1 MLRPLSLAAIA
12 ALVAGCGDATPADDA
27 TPTGDATPDGS
38 GPGRDLP
45 PAIVGNGGELA
56 GADLRYVDGDT
67 LTTGYLAV
75 PEGLGPFPALVII
88 HEWNGLQDRV
98 RQLADDFADEGYVT
112 LAADLFRGRTGS
124 NRDENMALVR
134 EAQADRAGMIANLN
148 AAVAYLKGRSDV
160 AGRVG
165 AMGWCFGGGVALSFG
180 LDGDNHEAT
189 AVFYGRLVDDP
200 EVVARLD
207 HEVYGTFAAL
217 DAGPSPES
225 VAAFESALRAAGI
238 ENDLHIY
245 DDVNHGFWLR
255 VDEDPE
261 VRTAP
266 AADAWRRL
274 KAYLDRTVGPVPGVQ
289 GLSLFGNPLYE
300 TVDTTGAIAEADANL
315 AAAPDDVEL
324 LIAAGRVRR
333 NFWQYRQAIE
343 LYTRAME
350 LAPHDWRPYRF
361 RGHRYISLRHF
372 DDAVTDLERARDLA
386 PANWDVAYHLG
397 LAYFLAGRF
406 GNAADEYQRC
416 LDAGLDVGGATVQSG
431 AADAAPDQDEAPG
444 ENDEGFRSC
453 AANRDDPESTVAM
466 VEWAVRANLRS
477 GRDAHA
483 AALLD
488 MIGPDMP
495 IKENIAYYHD
505 LLFYKGLKTEEELLN
520 PGDGAPYRFET
531 VGYGVVN
538 WLLAHGDTARA
549 TSLLE
554 QLMEDPWWPG
564 FGRIAAEV
572 ELARI
577 RGVPSG

>member
-1 MLRPLSLAAIA
+1 MLRPYSLAAVA
-12 ALVAGCGDATPADDA
+12 ALAASCGDAPPADG
-27 TPTGDATPDGS
+27 TSPDGS
-38 GPGRDLP
+38 KSGPDLP
-45 PAIVGNGGELA
+45 PAIVGNGGEPA
-56 GADLRYVDGDT
+56 GTDLRYVDGDT

-75 PEGLGPFPALVII
+75 PEGLGPFPALILI
-88 HEWNGLQDRV
+88 HEWNGLQPRV

-112 LAADLFRGRTGS
+112 LAADLFRGRTGAS
-124 NRDENMALVR
+124 RDENMALVR
-134 EAQADRAGMIANLN
+134 EAQADQAGMIANLN

-180 LDGDNHEAT
+180 LDGDAHEAT
-189 AVFYGRLVDDP
+189 AIFYGRLVDDP
-200 EVVARLD
+200 EVVARLN

-217 DAGPSPES
+217 DNGPSPES

-238 ENDLHIY
+238 KNDLHIY

-266 AADAWRRL
+266 AEDAWHRL
-274 KAYLDRTVGPVPGVQ
+274 NAYLERTVGPAPGVQ
-289 GLSLFGNPLYE
+289 GRSLLGKPLYE
-300 TVDTTGAIAEADANL
+300 MVDTTGAIAEADAKL
-315 AAAPDDVEL
+315 AGAPDDVEL
-324 LIAAGRVRR
+324 LIMAGRVRR

-343 LYTRAME
+343 LYARAVE
-350 LAPHDWRPYRF
+350 LAPDDWRPYRF
-361 RGHRYISLRHF
+361 RGHRHISLRHF
-372 DDAVTDLERARDLA
+372 DEAIADLERARDRA
-386 PANWDVAYHLG
+386 PANWEVAYHLG

-406 GNAADEYQRC
+406 GDAADEYQRC
-416 LDAGLDVGGATVQSG
+416 LDAFG
-431 AADAAPDQDEAPG
+431 ADAPDDNG
-444 ENDEGFRSC
+444 VGSC
-453 AANRDDPESTVAM
+453 AAGRDDPESTVAM
-466 VEWAVRANLRS
+466 VEWAVRANLRA
-477 GRDAHA
+477 GRDDRA

-495 IKENIAYYHD
+495 IEENIAYYHD
-505 LLFYKGLKTEEELLN
+505 LLFYKGLKTEEELLD
-520 PGDGAPYRFET
+520 PGDDAAYRFET

-538 WLLAHGDTARA
+538 WHLAHGDTARA

-554 QLMEDPWWPG
+554 RLMEDPWWPG

-577 RGVPSG
+577 RGVLPR